1 MPHFPRSPCPQRVR
15 TCYTPGMTNDLT
27 KSRIQALVTEYRAT
41 PGVVDQSIPDT
52 GAGAVTGLAVR
63 VQRRRPEASLSVRW
77 VCRRRIKGGTPVR
90 VVIGDALT
98 MPRDEARKRA
108 FRALNA
114 LIDGKNPNDERRAA
128 ARQREAER
136 AAARRWRDV
145 LDAYATPDADTGR
158 RPAPYTARRLVAR
171 WFHRADQERRDGG
184 RNPGVSALAVIANCE
199 VSTLAIPTEAA
210 RLFVGLAPLLAVPET
225 APRGARHDGVWGPFR
240 SRASTLKMLRVCSG
254 AWNADPSL
262 PRATNPWAA
271 WRHQSAKRLQP
282 PPPVERQLLFPLTA
296 GSAKTRGPEGAQ
308 SHAARWIRALA
319 AVRHDAQPD
328 TTLRAQADWLLCCA
342 LWGCRA
348 TEAALLTWRDIALEN
363 TRTPHV
369 TFRAGTTKVGTVGH
383 RPLLPIA
390 RAVLDAR
397 RPRASDLNAWVFPGA
412 QCLRNSRSHPHDD
425 AERLPR
431 DATYW
436 TAATV
441 TPLLERI
448 TRCADPIAARS
459 HAEAIASG
467 RVSAHAHTTSP
478 LWITPH
484 DLRRSIA
491 GWLLAQSGLPEQAA
505 SMVLDHATRSTTAGY
520 QQHREQRLRAQ
531 VPIYERW
538 EAVIRAL
545 APALPR

>member
-1 MPHFPRSPCPQRVR
+1 MA
-15 TCYTPGMTNDLT
+15 NDLT
-27 KSRIQALVTEYRAT
+27 KSRIQALVAEYRAT

-90 VVIGDALT
+90 VVLGDALT

-108 FRALNA
+108 FSALNA
-114 LIDGKNPNDERRAA
+114 LVDGKNPNDERRAA

-145 LDAYATPDADTGR
+145 LDAYATPDANTGR
-158 RPAPYTARRLVAR
+158 RPATYSARRLVAQ
-171 WFHRADQERRDGG
+171 WFHRADQERRNGG
-184 RNPGVSALAVIANCE
+184 RNQGVSALAVIANCE
-199 VSTLAIPTEAA
+199 VSTLAMPSEAA
-210 RLFVGLAPLLAVPET
+210 RLFAGLAPLLAVPET

-240 SRASTLKMLRVCSG
+240 SRASVLKMLRVCSG

-262 PRATNPWAA
+262 PRAANPWAA
-271 WRHQSAKRLQP
+271 WRHQSGKQFQP
-282 PPPVERQLLFPLTA
+282 PPPVERHLLFPITPEH
-296 GSAKTRGPEGAQ
+296 AKAEGAQ
-308 SHAARWIRALA
+308 SPAARWVRALA
-319 AVRHDAQPD
+319 AVRHDAQRD
-328 TTLRAQADWLLCCA
+328 TTLRAQADWLLCCL

-348 TEAALLTWRDIALEN
+348 TEAALLTWRDITLDDTYIA
-363 TRTPHV
+363 RV
-369 TFRAGTTKVGTVGH
+369 TFRADTTKVGTVGH

-397 RPRASDLNAWVFPGA
+397 RPRAPDPDAWVFRGA
-412 QCLRNSRSHPHDD
+412 QCLRNARSHPHDA

-431 DATYW
+431 DATHW

-448 TRCADPIAARS
+448 TRRADPDAARS
-459 HAEAIASG
+459 HANAIASG
-467 RVSAHAHTTSP
+467 IVSAHAHTTSR

-491 GWLLAQSGLPEQAA
+491 GWLLSQSGLPAEAA
-505 SMVLDHATRSTTAGY
+505 NMVLDHARGSTTAGY
-520 QQHREQRLRAQ
+520 QQHRDERVRAQ